1 MLIDGLNL
9 VEGSVLQNLTIASGT
24 SFPANAS
31 LSELFYRTDADN
43 KGLYVYTD
51 SWRKLSLAAE
61 AAQSLADMSANL
73 TQAMSTLNASVEE
86 ALAQQDLVQP
96 YDVAT
101 FFAGKPSTAAKI
113 ILYKTATAFAVAA
126 SFAGSIASAGTAAT
140 ATTTFLI
147 KKNGTQI
154 NTITFAPAST
164 TGIFGNSSPV
174 TFAAGDTISIEAP
187 ITPDASL
194 ADLLFTVKGTAS

>member
-1 MLIDGLNL
+1 MLIDGMQLT
-9 VEGSVLQNLTIASGT
+9 EGSVLQNLTIASGT

-73 TQAMSTLNASVEE
+73 TQAMSALNASVE

-101 FFAGKPSTAAKI
+101 FFAGKPATVAKI
-113 ILYKTATAFAVAA
+113 ILYKTATAFEVAD

-194 ADLLFTVKGTAS
+194 ADLLFTIKGTAS

>member
-9 VEGSVLQNLTIASGT
+9 VEGSAIQNLTIASGT

-43 KGLYVYTD
+43 QGLYIYAD

-61 AAQSLADMSANL
+61 AAQDP
-73 TQAMSTLNASVEE
+73 
-86 ALAQQDLVQP
+86 VQP

-113 ILYKTATAFAVAA
+113 ILYKTATAFEVAA

-147 KKNGTQI
+147 KKNGAQI

-194 ADLLFTVKGTAS
+194 ADLLFTIKGTAS